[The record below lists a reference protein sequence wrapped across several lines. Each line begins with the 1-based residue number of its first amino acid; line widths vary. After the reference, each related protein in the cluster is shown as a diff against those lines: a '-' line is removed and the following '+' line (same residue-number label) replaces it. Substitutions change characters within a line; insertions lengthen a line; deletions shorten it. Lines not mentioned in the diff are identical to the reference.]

1 MKTITQSKDGT
12 IYQIERDFE
21 DIGPVIIDIAY
32 SGDQDE
38 NGNDILEFVYAIVE
52 EESNKNLSS
61 DQINQ
66 VNKELECG
74 LEEAVILY
82 LLNEYKKV
90 DAISYTFDIGEWKH
104 NPTSI
109 LYSK

>member
-12 IYQIERDFE
+12 IYQIEREFE
-21 DIGPVIIDIAY
+21 DIGPVIIDVAY
-32 SGDQDE
+32 SGDTDE
-38 NGNDILEFVYAIVE
+38 SGKKILEFVYAVTE
-52 EESNKNLSS
+52 EESNKNLSP

-74 LEEAVILY
+74 LEEAIILY
-82 LLNEYKKV
+82 LLNEYKKI
-90 DAISYTFDIGEWKH
+90 DIPYTFDIGEWKH

-109 LYSK
+109 LYSEQ